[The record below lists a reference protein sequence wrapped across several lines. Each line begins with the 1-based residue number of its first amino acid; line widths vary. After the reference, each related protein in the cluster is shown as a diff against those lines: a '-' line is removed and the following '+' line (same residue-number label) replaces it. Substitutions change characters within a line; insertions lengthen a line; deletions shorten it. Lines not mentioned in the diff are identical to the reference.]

1 VEEQEDDPASTLSL
15 YRRALALRGD
25 LQVPEQLEWVA
36 TEAADVIRFR
46 RPHGWEVVMN
56 FGTAPVDLPD
66 GEVLVASGPLDEG
79 RLPGE
84 TAVWLRQ

>member
-1 VEEQEDDPASTLSL
+1 MTMQETDPQERLG
-15 YRRALALRGD
+15 GD
-25 LQVPEQLEWVA
+25 APVRFSARPA
-36 TEAADVIRFR
+36 TNGTQPR

-84 TAVWLRQ
+84 TAVWLRR